1 MAQVL
6 WSVAA
11 GAVELRNSVMSKFG
25 IDLPA
30 TVTFDY
36 PSIAAL
42 AGYVVSRTGPRQAAA
57 RPKGLAGSLVA
68 AALTAGSGRRAT
80 ITEVVGISSAVAAS
94 GDLDAG
100 QQSAWIPGFMLC
112 HKKARH
118 TLQLPFWGL
127 LVI

>member
-1 MAQVL
+1 M
-6 WSVAA
+6 AA

-42 AGYVVSRTGPRQAAA
+42 VGYVVSRTGPRQAAA
-57 RPKGLAGSLVA
+57 RPKGLAGPLAA
-68 AALTAGSGRRAT
+68 AALTAGVGGRAAV
-80 ITEVVGISSAVAAS
+80 TEVVGISSAVAAS

-100 QQSAWIPGFMLC
+100 QQSA
-112 HKKARH
+112 
-118 TLQLPFWGL
+118 PFS
-127 LVI
+127 